1 MITIVNDFLNLSNF
15 QQAWLKVKENNGC
28 AGVDA
33 ETIDDFAQNQDF
45 NLVQLREAVANST
58 YCPHPY
64 KQVKIPKEGGKWRE
78 LRIPTV
84 RERIV
89 QQALLNVLSPLVEP
103 HFSPCSF
110 AYR

>member
-45 NLVQLREAVANST
+45 NLVQILGL
-58 YCPHPY
+58 
-64 KQVKIPKEGGKWRE
+64 KQIS
-78 LRIPTV
+78 
-84 RERIV
+84 
-89 QQALLNVLSPLVEP
+89 SPNK
-103 HFSPCSF
+103 
-110 AYR
+110 A